1 MSSILGP
8 VQTMK
13 KLLYFVLLFFGC
25 SAASI
30 AQQENVDLRTAS
42 GKLLRKFDY
51 HQKSNFD
58 VVNGRL
64 NVALVAS
71 NGYVFEVN
79 GIAVKSIQCGKTVNI
94 ANYSVVLIDNRL
106 DKSFV
111 LNQRS
116 KPNLKIKCL
125 PNGAYELVFTGDL
138 FSGKEKLKVFARLK
152 GSINHSRNL
161 KTN

>member
-1 MSSILGP
+1 
-8 VQTMK
+8 MK
-13 KLLYFVLLFFGC
+13 KLVYYILLFLGSLTSC
-25 SAASI
+25 L
-30 AQQENVDLRTAS
+30 AQQENVDLRTGS
-42 GKLLRKFDY
+42 GKLLRKFEY

-79 GIAVKSIQCGKTVNI
+79 GIPVKNIQCGKTVNI

-106 DKSFV
+106 DKTFV
-111 LNQRS
+111 LNQKS

-138 FSGKEKLKVFARLK
+138 FVGKEKLKVFARLK

>member
-1 MSSILGP
+1 
-8 VQTMK
+8 MK
-13 KLLYFVLLFFGC
+13 KNIYILLLFLGSLTSC
-25 SAASI
+25 L
-30 AQQENVDLRTAS
+30 AQQENVDLRTGS
-42 GKLLRKFDY
+42 GKLLRKFEY

-79 GIAVKSIQCGKTVNI
+79 GIPVKNIQCGKTVNV

-106 DKSFV
+106 DKTYILTQKS
-111 LNQRS
+111 R
-116 KPNLKIKCL
+116 PNLKIKCL

-138 FSGKEKLKVFARLK
+138 FAGKEKLKVFARLK

>member
-1 MSSILGP
+1 MRS
-8 VQTMK
+8 VQTMR
-13 KLLYFVLLFFGC
+13 KLVYFAFLFFGC
-25 SAASI
+25 SCISL

-42 GKLLRKFDY
+42 GKLLRKFEY

-58 VVNGRL
+58 AVNGRL

-79 GIAVKSIQCGKTVNI
+79 GIPAKNIQCGKTVNV

-106 DKSFV
+106 SKTFV
-111 LNQRS
+111 LNQKS

>member
-1 MSSILGP
+1 MNSISSL
-8 VQTMK
+8 VQTMRK
-13 KLLYFVLLFFGC
+13 FLYFVLLFLGYSC
-25 SAASI
+25 VGL

-42 GKLLRKFDY
+42 GKLLRKFEY

-79 GIAVKSIQCGKTVNI
+79 GIPVKSIQCGKTVNI

-106 DKSFV
+106 NKTFV
-111 LNQRS
+111 LNQKSR
-116 KPNLKIKCL
+116 PNLKIKCL

-138 FSGKEKLKVFARLK
+138 FVGKEKLKVFARLK